1 MVSVV
6 DFVRETLTN
15 PQNFPPA
22 AGRRSL
28 GRRSVGVSESDD
40 DEGGATE
47 HKLGCG
53 RPNLCT
59 DKPAGSAP
67 ESVGMSVPELAGLLV
82 SA

>member
-1 MVSVV
+1 MVETTISVHRNTVSVV

-53 RPNLCT
+53 RPYYFC
-59 DKPAGSAP
+59 
-67 ESVGMSVPELAGLLV
+67 E
-82 SA
+82 